1 MKKINASFWNYL
13 RHWKKNKQ
21 FFIYFEFFFF
31 HFQSVKP
38 CSNLKKINNNNLKTQ
53 CDFPKIIGTFLDSF
67 WFLGIF
73 RYERR
78 PTSLLLFLL
87 VAAASPLA
95 FLAWNGGVL
104 WHFFWK
110 LLEKD
115 PQLIIREWNLF
126 QKIKQHTHTQCSSTL
141 GSFMYSVVSA
151 DSQNQRDFT
160 FIFLSTWV
168 HFLMQQSLAK
178 LTWGCEA
185 KGISTLVF
193 KIWKCAKF
201 GNSWRSTFFSKKK
214 NLKWEWCPW
223 DLFFQKR
230 KEIYCQQILCFCTI
244 FPFFFSTL
252 CHQASRK
259 NCTIE

>member
-1 MKKINASFWNYL
+1 MKKINASFWNYSRVATL
-13 RHWKKNKQ
+13 KKNKQ
-21 FFIYFEFFFF
+21 LAILYLFWILFF

-38 CSNLKKINNNNLKTQ
+38 CSNLKKINDNNLKAQ

-78 PTSLLLFLL
+78 PTSILLLFLL

-95 FLAWNGGVL
+95 FFSMKWGVL

-201 GNSWRSTFFSKKK
+201 GNRSTF
-214 NLKWEWCPW
+214 
-223 DLFFQKR
+223 
-230 KEIYCQQILCFCTI
+230 
-244 FPFFFSTL
+244 
-252 CHQASRK
+252 
-259 NCTIE
+259 

>member
-1 MKKINASFWNYL
+1 MNS
-13 RHWKKNKQ
+13 
-21 FFIYFEFFFF
+21 FFF

-38 CSNLKKINNNNLKTQ
+38 CSNLKKINDNNLKAQ

-126 QKIKQHTHTQCSSTL
+126 QKIKQHTHIHNVVQPWGHSCILLCLQIHRIREISLLFSFRL
-141 GSFMYSVVSA
+141 GS
-151 DSQNQRDFT
+151 
-160 FIFLSTWV
+160 IFS
-168 HFLMQQSLAK
+168 
-178 LTWGCEA
+178 C
-185 KGISTLVF
+185 
-193 KIWKCAKF
+193 
-201 GNSWRSTFFSKKK
+201 NS
-214 NLKWEWCPW
+214 
-223 DLFFQKR
+223 
-230 KEIYCQQILCFCTI
+230 
-244 FPFFFSTL
+244 
-252 CHQASRK
+252 H
-259 NCTIE
+259 